1 MTEGNTDSPTAFGKP
16 SVVSPTTATNKTTVI
31 VEPQSP
37 TNVLSSPNSKDASQL
52 DPLPVDTKEELV
64 ATACL
69 DENTI
74 EFENGVKASPLLS
87 STPPTVSKALIK
99 SYPFLKLS
107 HKVLSILTWTD
118 DNINIPLFLVVFS
131 TIGILYYDV
140 LIIYAGHLFPV
151 LILWVYSEAYAYVS
165 KEEFKKATL
174 DDIVQTMSQV
184 AQKTEILISPIVSL
198 NLTAGDLKR
207 LLFTTIFLSPAY
219 IVISLFIL
227 SPQKLL
233 LIFIFSILTYHSQW
247 SRVTRELLWKS
258 RTIRLICFY
267 ITGLDFENQYTE
279 RPSLFHLNKR
289 ITAKLPTFNSG
300 INKKANKNVRFTYVL
315 YENQR
320 RWLGVGW
327 TPNLLSY
334 ERTPWTDEFLNE
346 APPLENFE
354 LPKLSNE
361 AGMVWRWVDKTW
373 RLDRTNDSA
382 IQINSG
388 KAKTTANPKNDEG
401 WVYFDNTWKS
411 PGLEDSFSKYTRRRR
426 WVRTAELVKA
436 GSANETVI
444 EVNDSKVKFGGGSG
458 SGDITHEESVSTT
471 ALPAEKENHSNVKF
485 GANVTSGDD
494 VSTIESVDTYE
505 TDEDHPHEKFE
516 DAEKECSEKKVKKRK
531 SIRFED

>member
-1 MTEGNTDSPTAFGKP
+1 MADSIPVSESLLGVGATLAT
-16 SVVSPTTATNKTTVI
+16 SPTTATHKTTV
-31 VEPQSP
+31 VVDPQSP
-37 TNVLSSPNSKDASQL
+37 LSGKQPVKDALQV
-52 DPLPVDTKEELV
+52 DPLPVDTKDELV
-64 ATACL
+64 ASTSADISTEDAGL
-69 DENTI
+69 
-74 EFENGVKASPLLS
+74 GVQSSPLLS

-99 SYPFLKLS
+99 AYPFLKLS

-131 TIGILYYDV
+131 TIAILYYDV
-140 LIIYAGHLFPV
+140 LIVYAGHLFPV
-151 LILWVYSEAYAYVS
+151 LVLWVYSEAYAYVS
-165 KEEFKKATL
+165 KEEFRKGTL

-227 SPQKLL
+227 SPQKLM
-233 LIFIFSILTYHSQW
+233 LILVFSTLTYHSKW

-258 RTIRLICFY
+258 RTVRLICFY

-289 ITAKLPTFNSG
+289 ITAKLPTFSTG
-300 INKKANKNVRFTYVL
+300 QGKKTSKTVRFTYVL

-346 APPLENFE
+346 APPLESFE

-361 AGMVWRWVDKTW
+361 AGMVWRWVDKMW

-401 WVYFDNTWKS
+401 WIYYDNTWKS
-411 PGLEDSFSKYTRRRR
+411 PALEDSFSKYARRRR

-436 GSANETVI
+436 GSSAESVDEVAN
-444 EVNDSKVKFGGGSG
+444 SKVKF
-458 SGDITHEESVSTT
+458 DNEDHDET
-471 ALPAEKENHSNVKF
+471 ASHADQASNVSVRF
-485 GANVTSGDD
+485 SEPEAGSAD
-494 VSTIESVDTYE
+494 VSTAESIETVE
-505 TDEDHPHEKFE
+505 TDGEETHEKALE
-516 DAEKECSEKKVKKRK
+516 AEHSGEKRSVKKRR

>member
-1 MTEGNTDSPTAFGKP
+1 MTSKPDPKSPIGLVPAAQP
-16 SVVSPTTATNKTTVI
+16 EPTTQTDTTPVLVETLSPKKPQPALQQAAAQATTQTGSAQLPIETAEI
-31 VEPQSP
+31 VAQASEPQSGSN
-37 TNVLSSPNSKDASQL
+37 TANVKS
-52 DPLPVDTKEELV
+52 
-64 ATACL
+64 
-69 DENTI
+69 
-74 EFENGVKASPLLS
+74 SPLLS
-87 STPPTVSKALIK
+87 STPPTVSKTLIK
-99 SYPFLKLS
+99 SYPFLMLS

-131 TIGILYYDV
+131 TIAILYYDV
-140 LIIYAGHLFPV
+140 LIVYAGHLLPV

-165 KEEFKKATL
+165 QEQFKDATL
-174 DDIVQTMSQV
+174 DIIVQTMSQV
-184 AQKTEILISPIVSL
+184 SQKTEILISPIVSL

-227 SPQKLL
+227 TPQKIL
-233 LIFIFSILTYHSQW
+233 LIFVFSILTYHSKW
-247 SRVTRELLWKS
+247 SKITRELLWKS
-258 RTIRLICFY
+258 RSIRLLCFY

-279 RPSLFHLNKR
+279 RPSLFHLNK
-289 ITAKLPTFNSG
+289 KLTSKIPKFNGSNTVNG
-300 INKKANKNVRFTYVL
+300 SSIDDNKKNVRFTYAM

-354 LPKLSNE
+354 LPKLTNE
-361 AGMVWRWVDKTW
+361 SAGMIWRWVDKTW
-373 RLDRTNDSA
+373 RLDRTNDSS

-401 WVYFDNTWKS
+401 WIYFDNTWKS

-426 WVRTAELVKA
+426 WVRTAELVKIG
-436 GSANETVI
+436 GSQPAAQQTTPAPAATVVVVD
-444 EVNDSKVKFGGGSG
+444 EPTESKVKFGSDTV
-458 SGDITHEESVSTT
+458 SGDNDAVSEHSAADHES
-471 ALPAEKENHSNVKF
+471 LIQSNNEE
-485 GANVTSGDD
+485 GQSD
-494 VSTIESVDTYE
+494 
-505 TDEDHPHEKFE
+505 
-516 DAEKECSEKKVKKRK
+516 SEGKTKRRR

>member
-1 MTEGNTDSPTAFGKP
+1 MTEGNQAIDATLGIRNPLLT
-16 SVVSPTTATNKTTVI
+16 SPTTATDKTTVV
-31 VEPQSP
+31 VEPHSP
-37 TNVLSSPNSKDASQL
+37 STVVPSI
-52 DPLPVDTKEELV
+52 DPLPVETKEELV
-64 ATACL
+64 A
-69 DENTI
+69 DQSVDSSNI
-74 EFENGVKASPLLS
+74 QGGNGVKSSPLLS

-118 DNINIPLFLVVFS
+118 DNTNIPLFLVVFS
-131 TIGILYYDV
+131 TIGILYYDI
-140 LIIYAGHLFPV
+140 LITYAGHLFPV

-165 KEEFKKATL
+165 KEEFKLATL

-233 LIFIFSILTYHSQW
+233 LILIFSLLTYHSKW

-289 ITAKLPTFNSG
+289 ITAKLPTFNSNL
-300 INKKANKNVRFTYVL
+300 NKKSSKNVRFTYVL

-361 AGMVWRWVDKTW
+361 AGMIWRWVDKTW

-382 IQINSG
+382 IQVNSG

-436 GSANETVI
+436 GSSSSETAI
-444 EVNDSKVKFGGGSG
+444 EVDDSKVKFGASNISAVAEEDGHTADDNNVKFSTVTGAGITPVASL
-458 SGDITHEESVSTT
+458 GDVSTT
-471 ALPAEKENHSNVKF
+471 ESVNTTETDDEKIEGIEKE
-485 GANVTSGDD
+485 DD
-494 VSTIESVDTYE
+494 V
-505 TDEDHPHEKFE
+505 
-516 DAEKECSEKKVKKRK
+516 KKPVKKRR